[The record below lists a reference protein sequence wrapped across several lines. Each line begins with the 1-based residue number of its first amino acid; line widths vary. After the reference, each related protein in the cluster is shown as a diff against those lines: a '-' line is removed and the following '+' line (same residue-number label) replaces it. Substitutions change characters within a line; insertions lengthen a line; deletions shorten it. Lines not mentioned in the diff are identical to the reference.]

1 MDLSEKIALL
11 CALRNHGSKFGIDRM
26 RLLADALGNP
36 QNSVSLVHIA
46 GTNGKGSTAA
56 MVESI
61 LHAHALRV
69 GLYTS
74 PHLLKLGERVQIN
87 RMPLSDEEIC
97 AEAENLY
104 AVATRFGE
112 HNDEDYPSFFEFM
125 TAIAFRRFAQER
137 CDAAVIETGLGGRLD
152 ATNIILPKVCAITS
166 IGIEH
171 TEFLGKTL
179 AEIAREKAGIIKPNV
194 PAVLGCIPAEA
205 EDEIRKIARERHS
218 RVISVREE
226 FESETAFPRTNLF
239 GEHQRRNAATAWLV
253 AKIFLE
259 KIGKKFDEKIAR
271 EALKNI
277 VWRARWEK
285 ILLADKRTLILDAA
299 HNAECAAAIDVS
311 LATLFKET
319 KTHPKIITGILGI
332 DRARPLVEVFA
343 KHASELYFVRPAQ
356 DRACSF
362 EELQSCVPQNF
373 RGKIFETSVS
383 ALFPE
388 KGICSIKTPHD
399 EPIVAAGSCYL
410 AGEIIAALAGTHA
423 DADLQ
428 DKFFQKNNDASAD
441 TK

>member
-1 MDLSEKIALL
+1 
-11 CALRNHGSKFGIDRM
+11 M
-26 RLLADALGNP
+26 RLLAASLGNP
-36 QNSVSLVHIA
+36 QNAVPLVHIA

-61 LHAHALRV
+61 LRAHALRV

-87 RMPLSDEEIC
+87 RVPLSDEEIC
-97 AEAENLY
+97 ADAENLY
-104 AVATRFGE
+104 TVASRFGKP
-112 HNDEDYPSFFEFM
+112 NDEDYPSFFEFM
-125 TAIAFRRFAQER
+125 TAIAFRRFAQEH

-152 ATNIILPKVCAITS
+152 ATNIISPEVCAITS
-166 IGIEH
+166 IGLEH
-171 TEFLGKTL
+171 TEFLGETL

-194 PAVLGCIPAEA
+194 PVVLGCVPAEA
-205 EDEIRKIARERHS
+205 EKEIRKIAQERHS
-218 RVISVREE
+218 KLVSVREE
-226 FESETAFPRTNLF
+226 FENKTAFPRTNLF
-239 GEHQRRNAATAWLV
+239 GEHQRRNAATAWFV

-259 KIGKKFDEKIAR
+259 KIGEKFDEKIAH
-271 EALKNI
+271 EALENV

-311 LATLFKET
+311 LDAFFKET
-319 KTHPKIITGILGI
+319 KTRPKIITGILGI
-332 DRARPLVEVFA
+332 DRARPLIEVFA

-373 RGKIFETSVS
+373 RGKIFETSVP

-388 KGICSIKTPHD
+388 KGICSIKTTSG

-410 AGEIIAALAGTHA
+410 AGEILAALAGTHA
-423 DADLQ
+423 DAELQ
-428 DKFFQKNNDASAD
+428 DKIFCKNSDASTA